1 MNTLSMSTSRAVRAL
16 SAFST
21 AFVGIGKPQVTL
33 HELSPGL
40 LTMRRA
46 FANWKLA
53 DTVLWR
59 WCDFHDHNSKEEE
72 KKCWAW
78 RDSLVKKGWQ
88 GE

>member
-1 MNTLSMSTSRAVRAL
+1 
-16 SAFST
+16 
-21 AFVGIGKPQVTL
+21 
-33 HELSPGL
+33 
-40 LTMRRA
+40 MRRA